1 MEVSQVEQT
10 LRDSYERVLATVT
23 LLVGDDGTAQDAV
36 QEAVVKLLDAE
47 DVRNP
52 SAWLV
57 TVALNI
63 ARAGHRRR
71 AAERRA
77 VARLETQRPVA
88 DASDGVDVE
97 VGRALALLTER
108 QREIVVLHYLA
119 ELTVAEVGDAVGL
132 ATGTVKATLF
142 QARRRLR
149 SILEGVADSAED
161 SDARA
166 R

>member
-1 MEVSQVEQT
+1 MEVSEVEQT

-57 TVALNI
+57 TVALNQ

-77 VARLETQRPVA
+77 VARLETQPPVA
-88 DASDGVDVE
+88 YASDGIDVE
-97 VGRALALLTER
+97 LGRALALLTER
-108 QREIVVLHYLA
+108 QREIVVLRYLA